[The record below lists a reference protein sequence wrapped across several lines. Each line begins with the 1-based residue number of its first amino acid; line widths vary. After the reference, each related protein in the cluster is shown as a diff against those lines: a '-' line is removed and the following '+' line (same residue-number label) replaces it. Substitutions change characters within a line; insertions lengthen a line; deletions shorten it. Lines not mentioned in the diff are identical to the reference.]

1 MTPRLITA
9 KERMARRV
17 GRVSLRSPLPLGT
30 AIKHVTTAL
39 GIKQCGGCK
48 KRQVALDAIIP
59 NINPLAR

>member
-1 MTPRLITA
+1 MEPHLITA

-17 GRVSLRSPLPLGT
+17 GLGT